1 MAKTTM
7 NCPICN
13 KPSPKVIADTL
24 RTGEKRKVFL
34 CTRCDVGI
42 LDAHISA
49 ADLKKYYASEYRK
62 IGRPKLAA
70 TSETDELFSIYSRF
84 QDDRL
89 RLLKPYLTKNTK
101 LLEVGCSAGM
111 FLYHV
116 KPLVKEIVGIDFD
129 LASAAYAA
137 KKCHCKVYTTDIKET
152 PLKKKYFDVIV
163 AFQTLEH
170 VSDPKAFIAGLE
182 EYLAPGGVIAIEV
195 PNLNDALAHVYNL
208 PRHYQFFYHKSH
220 LWYFTEKSL
229 EKVMASSGFK
239 GKTFH
244 TQDYNIMNHMNWI
257 VNDAPQGTPL
267 AGLSAPVLP
276 IRTNASPQITK
287 TLDTFIKRMDIEYK
301 KTLADLKI
309 TSNIIFIGKKK

>member
-1 MAKTTM
+1 M

-13 KPSPKVIADTL
+13 KTSSKVIANTL

-34 CTRCDVGI
+34 CSHCELGI
-42 LDAHISA
+42 LDAHISV

-70 TSETDELFSIYSRF
+70 TSETDELFSIYERF
-84 QDDRL
+84 QVDRL
-89 RLLKPYLTKNTK
+89 RLLKPYLTKKTK

-111 FLYHV
+111 FLHHV

-137 KKCHCKVYTTDIKET
+137 KKCKCKVYTTDIKET

-170 VSDPKAFIAGLE
+170 VSDHRTFIAGLE

-195 PNLNDALAHVYNL
+195 PNLNDALAHMYDL

-229 EKVMASSGFK
+229 EKVMSASGFK

-244 TQDYNIMNHMNWI
+244 TQDYNILNHMNWI

-276 IRTNASPQITK
+276 IRKNVSLRITK
-287 TLDTFIKRMDIEYK
+287 TLDAFIKRVDIEYK

-309 TSNIIFIGKKK
+309 TSNIIFIGKKKK